1 MFSAISLGVFCRL
14 APSTRAIIRSMK
26 LSPGFCVILTTMRS
40 DSTVVPPVT
49 AERSPPD
56 SRMTGADSPVIADS
70 STEAMP
76 STTSPSPGIVWP
88 ASTTTMSPCCSSG
101 AATSSSRPGAPGVQP
116 TRRRAMVA
124 VLVLRNDSAWALPR
138 PSATASARLAKITV
152 SHSQTTISQANQD
165 GSTMARTVLHAAP
178 ISTMNMTGLR
188 HSVRGLSLRSAS
200 GIDFH
205 SIFGSSRPP
214 WTRLVL
220 LGFGCATG
228 SESMVGAD
236 ISEFLQ
242 RAARARAWA
251 GRSGRPGST
260 SRRRPCRRTAVGGW
274 AGFRWI
280 PASCPVWQAS
290 RPVRARR

>member
-1 MFSAISLGVFCRL
+1 MPAMPMADSSAPMVVGMRQTSSETITMPVTPLPVSANVSGTPGLFALEKIASGCRVATANTKMIVSEASRMFSAISLGVFCRL
-14 APSTRAIIRSMK
+14 APSTSAIIRSMK

-70 STEAMP
+70 STDAMP
-76 STTSPSPGIVWP
+76 STTSPSPGMVWP

-124 VLVLRNDSAWALPR
+124 VLVLRSDSACALPR
-138 PSATASARLAKITV
+138 PSATASARLAKMTV
-152 SHSQTTISQANQD
+152 SHSHITISQANQD
-165 GSTMARTVLHAAP
+165 GSTIARMVLHAAP

-200 GIDFH
+200 GSDFH

-214 WTRLVL
+214 
-220 LGFGCATG
+220 
-228 SESMVGAD
+228 
-236 ISEFLQ
+236 
-242 RAARARAWA
+242 
-251 GRSGRPGST
+251 
-260 SRRRPCRRTAVGGW
+260 
-274 AGFRWI
+274 
-280 PASCPVWQAS
+280 
-290 RPVRARR
+290 